1 MVASGQVWP
10 SMGMGVEKAILAQRE
25 SAPVRRIELQK
36 SPERFAEPT
45 PLGLIGLAIGCASL
59 LPVAFGVKLGPAG
72 LETAAV
78 FCLLFGGGCQ
88 LLAGLMNYANKNLLG
103 GTVFT
108 AFAFNWALNAWALWS
123 LSRGV
128 VPDHA
133 TVLATEAASL
143 LLFVPLTYAFGFHSS
158 LLFAF
163 LLDIDVLYALKLLR
177 GYGHVSGLELPIA
190 VTTLLLGAIALWI
203 ALAQLVN
210 PVVKKPLFRV
220 PGPLFKAPAGPTF
233 DWSLRRTLFEKLYA
247 HWQKNGFEP
256 LGSSA
261 LEAELGSVLGGRALG
276 PELEYLAERGAVAV
290 SDDGGAVRITATGID
305 LHEQLVLGKYG

>member
-1 MVASGQVWP
+1 MVVSGHVWP
-10 SMGMGVEKAILAQRE
+10 SMGVREDKGLLAKRE
-25 SAPVRRIELQK
+25 ATPVQRIELAK
-36 SPERFAEPT
+36 SHERFAEPT

-59 LPVAFGVKLGPAG
+59 LPVAFGAKLTPAG

-88 LLAGLMNYANKNLLG
+88 LLAGLLNFANKNLLG

-143 LLFVPLTYAFGFHSS
+143 VLFIPLTYAFGFHSS

-163 LLDIDVLYALKLLR
+163 LLDIDVLYALKLLK
-177 GYGHVSGLELPIA
+177 GYGHVSGLETPIA
-190 VTTLLLGAIALWI
+190 LTTLLLGGIALWI

-233 DWSLRRTLFEKLYA
+233 DWSLRRTLFATLYA
-247 HWQKNGFEP
+247 HWEKNGFAP
-256 LGSSA
+256 VKSAA
-261 LEAELGSVLGGRALG
+261 LETELSGVLRGRALG
-276 PELEYLAERGAVAV
+276 PELEYLAERGAVAL
-290 SDDGGAVRITATGID
+290 SEDHESVRITATGID